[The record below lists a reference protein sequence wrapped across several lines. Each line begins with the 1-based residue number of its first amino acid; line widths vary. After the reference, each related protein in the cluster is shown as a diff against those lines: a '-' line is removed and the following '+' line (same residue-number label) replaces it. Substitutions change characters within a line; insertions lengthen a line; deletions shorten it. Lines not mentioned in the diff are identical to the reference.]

1 MLNRLFAILMLC
13 LISVLPAPAVAQG
26 LEGVYKGV
34 AAATGMRLQFAR
46 AGEIYEG
53 LFADRTG
60 GSQVFEAAAIEIGA
74 EGVIDRQGR
83 QVFMRFVIDGPG
95 LQMVSIPIDENGDM
109 IVENTQTLL
118 FIREDLDLPPLPTR
132 YVDPPTAPGGTIDPE
147 AFVDSYAFWPPESV
161 SYGFGMVR
169 GRYRTLIRLHATV
182 QTDILWKMCQSQ
194 AAPAELAEALRGQG
208 VTCQDVLSTI
218 DRAAAQVEPFNRF
231 KADVLAQKAEL
242 TEAIVCS
249 IDYRRNDP
257 VCKKAGARVAAAAIS
272 LETVGTVLKR
282 Y

>member
-13 LISVLPAPAVAQG
+13 LISALPAPAVAQG

-46 AGEIYEG
+46 AGDVYEG
-53 LFADRTG
+53 LLADRTG

-182 QTDILWKMCQSQ
+182 QTDVLWKMCQSQ

-218 DRAAAQVEPFNRF
+218 GRAAAQVEPFNRF

-257 VCKKAGARVAAAAIS
+257 VCKKAGARVAAAAVS